1 MTLRPCLDCGVPS
14 PATRCEQH
22 TTCRTH
28 ELSASERGYDTT
40 WHRLSKRARKL
51 QPWCS
56 DCGAT
61 DDLTTDHTV
70 KAWAR
75 KAAGKAIR
83 LRDVEVVCRPCNS
96 RRGARRVGLLPR
108 GGAPSTDASQ
118 PLIKA
123 KFVNENGSQQGCG
136 R

>member
-1 MTLRPCLDCGVPS
+1 MTLRPCLECGEPT

-28 ELSASERGYDTT
+28 ELSAGERGYDTA

-56 DCGAT
+56 DCGALG
-61 DDLTTDHTV
+61 DLTADHSA

-75 KAAGKAIR
+75 KAAGKVLR
-83 LRDVEVVCRPCNS
+83 LRDVEVVCRSCNS
-96 RRGARRVGLLPR
+96 KRGARRVGLTPR
-108 GGAPSTDASQ
+108 GEGPSEGVSRPRGEASRRFILTSRDLGQ
-118 PLIKA
+118 P
-123 KFVNENGSQQGCG
+123 
-136 R
+136 